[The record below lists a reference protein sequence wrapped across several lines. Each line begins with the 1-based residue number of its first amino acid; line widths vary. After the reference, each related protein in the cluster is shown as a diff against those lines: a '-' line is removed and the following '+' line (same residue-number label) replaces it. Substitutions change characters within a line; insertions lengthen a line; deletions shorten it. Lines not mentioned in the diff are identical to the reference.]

1 MIRLLV
7 TVFFS
12 FLIVGCGSSSKQRLG
27 ESFSLHGLAKLE
39 KKKGQSDNGQG
50 DNNENDPP
58 EFQCSFSIVNDIFVS
73 GPSSLCIVVENLM
86 TSQRIIL
93 RDYEVEL
100 RIPGALVQPPSFR
113 VTLSG
118 LLEKKPKEQQNQGAQ
133 SQQTSAE
140 FDYFLTQEN
149 SDTGNKAS
157 LPITFPPLEFFNW
170 YLANLGAMPQLRD
183 IPTEAII
190 TAHGQTSPG
199 GDWVRTNKIYVRVT
213 IPGPR

>member
-39 KKKGQSDNGQG
+39 KKKKGQG
-50 DNNENDPP
+50 ENQDDAP
-58 EFQCSFSIVNDIFVS
+58 EFQCSFGMVNDIIVG
-73 GPSSLCIVVENLM
+73 GPTSLCIVVENLM

-93 RDYEVEL
+93 RDYEVEF

-118 LLEKKPKEQQNQGAQ
+118 LLEKKPKEQQNQGSQ
-133 SQQTSAE
+133 PQQTSAE
-140 FDYFLTQEN
+140 FDYFLTQDD
-149 SDTGNKAS
+149 SDRGNKAS
-157 LPITFPPLEFFNW
+157 IPIIFPPIEFFNW
-170 YLANLGAMPQLRD
+170 YLANLGAMPQLRA

-199 GDWVRTNKIYVRVT
+199 GDWVRTNKIYIRVT